1 MSYPPITEKRKTQ
14 EENRERE
21 RERGMQQSCST
32 AINQICKPV

>member
-21 RERGMQQSCST
+21 REREECSR
-32 AINQICKPV
+32 AVQPQ